1 MTNTL
6 CSQEVIVL
14 YWPHNELIS
23 QIVKDSQHEL
33 FQNAVGKND
42 TKEKEENKKITITDA
57 AGVIIKEIDSL
68 TKAEQINVNR
78 KNCGLEA

>member
-1 MTNTL
+1 MNTL

-14 YWPHNELIS
+14 YWPHNEPIS
-23 QIVKDSQHEL
+23 QVVKDSQHEL

-57 AGVIIKEIDSL
+57 AGVTIKEIDSL
-68 TKAEQINVNR
+68 TQAEKINVNR
-78 KNCGLEA
+78 KNYGLEV